1 MEFCVENIVARTRK
15 LRDEFG
21 SSKALSE
28 ASGCSLAMVSNYC
41 SPAYLK
47 KHKADRKIWEKHFG
61 LWDQPAVEDVK
72 PVEPIDD
79 AKDITEVQVDE
90 PKAVEQIEAPAKKK
104 AKIIIEVPSLGE
116 LEETLASFGFRLE
129 FIPR

>member
-28 ASGCSLAMVSNYC
+28 ASGCSLSMVSNYC
-41 SPAYLK
+41 SQAYLK
-47 KHKADRKIWEKHFG
+47 KHKTDRKTWEKYFG

-72 PVEPIDD
+72 PVEVVE
-79 AKDITEVQVDE
+79 AEDITEAQVDE

-104 AKIIIEVPSLGE
+104 ARIVIEVPSLEE
-116 LEETLASFGFRLE
+116 LEETLSSFGFRLE